1 MEKPFTHNWG
11 TNNDLIIGTWD
22 YLYGVIVQCNQ
33 SIDKLVSLKEQD
45 PENEYY
51 EIYRSEVR
59 AIRAMYYYYLLDMF
73 ARVPIVE
80 SSLTQMADV
89 KQSERTDVFN
99 FVKGTGRI
107 YSTAGRCQECGKWR
121 VLRTY
126 DESCCLFPYG

>member
-99 FVKGTGRI
+99 FVKRNWKNLFHCWKMP
-107 YSTAGRCQECGKWR
+107 RVRKWR